1 MAEPADS
8 LAADPSQSP
17 SPRWHGTLDSITDSE
32 RRALRP
38 IGMSAHEAAA
48 RTGSL
53 LATLLSIPSVRIFQ
67 GIRPDAD
74 GLLGIPPDADGSP
87 ATGPPATGLQPIAH
101 AVTAGHRLVFVESV
115 AWPPGRYH
123 TAAGGRI
130 HCDGVYIGQSVR
142 PLIAAV
148 CRWREKLAPGHEVSA
163 LVVVHPTSRVEPAL
177 PDAIA
182 GDLAWSGACDAVREV
197 RSCLPPGRAPVSMKT
212 LAALTQATALW

>member
-8 LAADPSQSP
+8 LAADPSESP
-17 SPRWHGTLDSITDSE
+17 SPRWYGTLDSITDTE

-38 IGMSAHEAAA
+38 IGMSAREAAA

-53 LATLLSIPSVRIFQ
+53 LAALLAIPSVRIFQ
-67 GIRPDAD
+67 GIRAEAEGVP
-74 GLLGIPPDADGSP
+74 
-87 ATGPPATGLQPIAH
+87 PIAY
-101 AVTAGHRLVFVESV
+101 AITAGHRLVFVESV

-123 TAAGGRI
+123 TTAGGRI

-148 CRWREKLAPGHEVSA
+148 CRWREKLPPGHEVSA
-163 LVVVHPTSRVEPAL
+163 LVVVHPTGRVEPAL

-182 GDLAWSGACDAVREV
+182 GDLAWSGACDAVCEV
-197 RSCLPPGRAPVSMKT
+197 RSCLPPDRDPVSMKT

>member
-8 LAADPSQSP
+8 LAADPSESP

-53 LATLLSIPSVRIFQ
+53 LAALLATPSVRIFQ
-67 GIRPDAD
+67 GIRPEAEDV
-74 GLLGIPPDADGSP
+74 P
-87 ATGPPATGLQPIAH
+87 PIAH
-101 AVTAGHRLVFVESV
+101 AITAGHRLVFVESV

-148 CRWREKLAPGHEVSA
+148 CRWREKLPPGHEVSA
-163 LVVVHPTSRVEPAL
+163 LVVVHPTGRVEPAL

-182 GDLAWSGACDAVREV
+182 GDLAWSGACDAVREI

>member
-8 LAADPSQSP
+8 LTADRSESP

-53 LATLLSIPSVRIFQ
+53 LAALLAIPSVRIFQ
-67 GIRPDAD
+67 GIRPEA
-74 GLLGIPPDADGSP
+74 GGVP
-87 ATGPPATGLQPIAH
+87 PIAH
-101 AVTAGHRLVFVESV
+101 AITAGPRLVFVESV

-123 TAAGGRI
+123 TAVGGRI
-130 HCDGVYIGQSVR
+130 HCDGVYIGQSVG
-142 PLIAAV
+142 PLIATV
-148 CRWREKLAPGHEVSA
+148 GHWREKLPPGHEVSA
-163 LVVVHPTSRVEPAL
+163 LVVVHPTGRVEPAL
-177 PDAIA
+177 PDTIA
-182 GDLAWSGACDAVREV
+182 GDLAWSRACDAVRQI
-197 RSCLPPGRAPVSMKT
+197 RSCLPPGSAPVSMKT